1 MTLRTSL
8 AILCLISFA
17 SCSVK
22 EIRHG
27 CPCILAIDLT
37 DIPKENGN
45 IMLFVDNATERYDCN
60 INPMEEY
67 SGIVRIAVDK
77 GTNHIICAQGLTSAR
92 VYDGRNVIIPIGEE
106 SSPISLS
113 TDDVECKGE
122 TQYYKPVLHKEW
134 AKLTICYD
142 LGNLTDYPY
151 SFIIDGNVRGI
162 DLRTGKSLYGNFSCV
177 ATESAATT
185 QQNATGQSLCGKFSC
200 VAKES
205 AATTQQNATDQ
216 TLDNISCVAKASP
229 DTKKEAS
236 VSLPR
241 QDTKKPGLK
250 LSLVSKEDYSVWK
263 EYDLSQIIID
273 TGFDWAKTDLDDI
286 RIHLDH
292 SGLLSNITVIDWQTG
307 IETSITI

>member
-185 QQNATGQSLCGKFSC
+185 QQNAT
-200 VAKES
+200 
-205 AATTQQNATDQ
+205 DQ

-236 VSLPR
+236 ISLPR

-263 EYDLSQIIID
+263 EYNLSQIIID

>member
-8 AILCLISFA
+8 AILYLISFA

-27 CPCILAIDLT
+27 CPCILSIDLT

-45 IMLFVDNATERYDCN
+45 IMLLVNNAAERYDSY
-60 INPMEEY
+60 INPMEDD

-92 VYDGRNVIIPIGEE
+92 VYDGRNVIIPLGEE
-106 SSPISLS
+106 SSYVSLA
-113 TDDVECKGE
+113 TDEVECKGE
-122 TQYYKPVLHKEW
+122 SQYYKPVLHKEW

-142 LGNLTDYPY
+142 LGSLSEYPY
-151 SFIIDGNVRGI
+151 LFIIDGNIRGI
-162 DLRTGKSLYGNFSCV
+162 DLRTGKSLYGNF
-177 ATESAATT
+177 
-185 QQNATGQSLCGKFSC
+185 
-200 VAKES
+200 
-205 AATTQQNATDQ
+205 
-216 TLDNISCVAKASP
+216 SCVAKASP

-241 QDTKKPGLK
+241 QDKKKPGLR

-263 EYDLSQIIID
+263 EYDLSKIIVD
-273 TGFDWAKTDLDDI
+273 TGFDWEKTDLDDI
-286 RIHLDH
+286 KIHLDY
-292 SGLLSNITVIDWQTG
+292 SGLLSGITVIDWQTG

>member
-27 CPCILAIDLT
+27 CPCILSIDLT

-45 IMLFVDNATERYDCN
+45 ITLLVDNAAERYDSN
-60 INPMEEY
+60 INPMEDD
-67 SGIVRIAVDK
+67 SGIVRITVDK
-77 GTNHIICAQGLTSAR
+77 GTNHIICVQGFTSAR
-92 VYDGRNVIIPIGEE
+92 VYDGRNVIIPVGEE

-113 TDDVECKGE
+113 TYDVECKGE
-122 TQYYKPVLHKEW
+122 SQYYKPVLHKEW

-142 LGNLTDYPY
+142 LGSLSEYPY

-177 ATESAATT
+177 AAESTMTT
-185 QQNATGQSLCGKFSC
+185 QQNTTGQSLDGNSSC
-200 VAKES
+200 E
-205 AATTQQNATDQ
+205 AT
-216 TLDNISCVAKASP
+216 ASP
-229 DTKKEAS
+229 DTKNEAS

-241 QDTKKPGLK
+241 QDSKKPGLR
-250 LSLVSKEDYSVWK
+250 LSLVSKEDYSIWK
-263 EYDLSQIIID
+263 EYDLSQIIVD
-273 TGFDWAKTDLDDI
+273 TGFDWEKTDLDDI

-292 SGLLSNITVIDWQTG
+292 SGQLSGITVIDWQTG

>member
-67 SGIVRIAVDK
+67 SGIVRIAVAK

-200 VAKES
+200 VAK
-205 AATTQQNATDQ
+205 
-216 TLDNISCVAKASP
+216 ASP

-236 VSLPR
+236 ISLPR

>member
-27 CPCILAIDLT
+27 CPCILSIDLT

-45 IMLFVDNATERYDCN
+45 IMLFVDNVTERYDSN
-60 INPMEEY
+60 INPMEDD
-67 SGIVRIAVDK
+67 SGIVRIAVAK

-122 TQYYKPVLHKEW
+122 SQYYKPVLHKEW

-200 VAKES
+200 VAK
-205 AATTQQNATDQ
+205 
-216 TLDNISCVAKASP
+216 ASP

-236 VSLPR
+236 ISLPR

>member
-1 MTLRTSL
+1 M
-8 AILCLISFA
+8 AILYLISFA

-27 CPCILAIDLT
+27 CPCILSIDLT

-45 IMLFVDNATERYDCN
+45 IMLLVNNAAERYDSY
-60 INPMEEY
+60 INPMEDD

-92 VYDGRNVIIPIGEE
+92 VYDGRNVIIPLGEE
-106 SSPISLS
+106 SSYVSLA
-113 TDDVECKGE
+113 TDEVECKGE
-122 TQYYKPVLHKEW
+122 SQYYKPVLHKEW

-142 LGNLTDYPY
+142 LGSLSEYPY
-151 SFIIDGNVRGI
+151 LFIIDGNIRGI

-177 ATESAATT
+177 ANESAATT
-185 QQNATGQSLCGKFSC
+185 QQNTTGQSLYGKF
-200 VAKES
+200 
-205 AATTQQNATDQ
+205 
-216 TLDNISCVAKASP
+216 SCVAKASP

-241 QDTKKPGLK
+241 QDTKKPGLR

-263 EYDLSQIIID
+263 EYDLSKIIVD
-273 TGFDWAKTDLDDI
+273 TGFDWEKTDLDDI
-286 RIHLDH
+286 KIHLDY
-292 SGLLSNITVIDWQTG
+292 SGLLSGITVIDWQTG

>member
-8 AILCLISFA
+8 AILYLISFA

-27 CPCILAIDLT
+27 CPCILSIDLT
-37 DIPKENGN
+37 DIPKENRN
-45 IMLFVDNATERYDCN
+45 IMLLVNNAAERYDSY
-60 INPMEEY
+60 INPMEDD

-92 VYDGRNVIIPIGEE
+92 VYDGRNVIIPLGEE

-113 TDDVECKGE
+113 TDEVECKGE
-122 TQYYKPVLHKEW
+122 SQYYKPVLHKEW

-142 LGNLTDYPY
+142 LGSLSEYPY
-151 SFIIDGNVRGI
+151 LFIIDGNIRGI

-185 QQNATGQSLCGKFSC
+185 QQNTTGQSLYGKFNC
-200 VAKES
+200 E
-205 AATTQQNATDQ
+205 
-216 TLDNISCVAKASP
+216 AKASP

-241 QDTKKPGLK
+241 QDTKKPGLR

-263 EYDLSQIIID
+263 EYDLSKIIVD
-273 TGFDWAKTDLDDI
+273 TGFDWEKTDLDDI
-286 RIHLDH
+286 KIHLDY
-292 SGLLSNITVIDWQTG
+292 SGLLSGITVIDWQTG

>member
-8 AILCLISFA
+8 AILYLISFA

-27 CPCILAIDLT
+27 CPCILSIDLT

-45 IMLFVDNATERYDCN
+45 IMLLVNNAAERYDSY
-60 INPMEEY
+60 INPMEDD

-92 VYDGRNVIIPIGEE
+92 VYDGRNVIIPLGEE

-113 TDDVECKGE
+113 TDEVECKGE
-122 TQYYKPVLHKEW
+122 SQYYKPVLHKEW

-142 LGNLTDYPY
+142 LGSLSEYPY
-151 SFIIDGNVRGI
+151 LFIIDGNIRGI

-185 QQNATGQSLCGKFSC
+185 QQNTTGQSLYGKFNC
-200 VAKES
+200 E
-205 AATTQQNATDQ
+205 
-216 TLDNISCVAKASP
+216 AKASP

-241 QDTKKPGLK
+241 QDTKKPGLR

-263 EYDLSQIIID
+263 EYDLSKIIVD
-273 TGFDWAKTDLDDI
+273 TGFDWEKTDLDDI
-286 RIHLDH
+286 KIHLDY
-292 SGLLSNITVIDWQTG
+292 SGLLSGITVIDWQTG